1 MKKYQ
6 FDGIDNANEVDY
18 LIKHYISMGIN
29 INILLMDR
37 GNMDAGVIRKV
48 ESLNMKYIIPAKD
61 NKKVLKYKK
70 MEMKYYNGIQ
80 FLVINDRI
88 SSGKE
93 SVETNFVHIIYYPDR
108 KRHDFSF
115 YTSINVDEVNAR
127 DIAETYRERWG
138 IENGYLEKKDGK
150 EKSCLFLSG

>member
-1 MKKYQ
+1 MSL
-6 FDGIDNANEVDY
+6 GI
-18 LIKHYISMGIN
+18 K

-37 GNMDAGVIRKV
+37 GYLDVVVIRGV
-48 ESLNMKYIIPAKD
+48 ESLKLKYIIPVRD

-80 FLVINDRI
+80 FLVINDTI

-93 SVETNFVHIIYYPDR
+93 SVKANFVHIVYYPDR

-115 YTSINVDEVNAR
+115 YTSINVDEDNAR
-127 DIAETYRERWG
+127 ELAETYRERWG
-138 IENGYLEKKDGK
+138 YREWLPGK
-150 EKSCLFLSG
+150 EGC

>member
-61 NKKVLKYKK
+61 NPKVLKYKK
-70 MEMKYYNGIQ
+70 MEMKYSNRGFQ
-80 FLVINDRI
+80 FLVINDKI
-88 SSGKE
+88 SSRKE
-93 SVETNFVHIIYYPDR
+93 SVKTNFVHIVYYPER
-108 KRHDFSF
+108 KRYGFSF
-115 YTSINVDEVNAR
+115 YT
-127 DIAETYRERWG
+127 
-138 IENGYLEKKDGK
+138 
-150 EKSCLFLSG
+150 